1 MIEEEVVSTVVL
13 LVEDNIDLNMAMR
26 EILESC
32 GYEVLT
38 AENGIQAIRVLEDQ
52 IPDVIL
58 CDIMMPEMDGYDLL
72 RYARSEPSLRMIPFI
87 FLTALTSTADQRRAR
102 EIGIDDY
109 LTKPAETADLL
120 AAINNALRRSNF
132 MEDELRRQSDELR
145 ARIVA
150 LLQHEFRTPLT
161 FVPGYAELLLELL
174 NDTTARQSNTLVNS
188 NELRVSVT
196 AILDGGKRLQ
206 RLIETFLLLAELQN
220 KTIQPEETDTLRATD
235 IWRDVVQQFAPQLA
249 TTEMTPLMDQKNK
262 DAIVTVDADLLREAL
277 RRLVDNA
284 IRYRRPSSKKIWLSV
299 ERISVYVGFRIQDE
313 GLGMPQDLVAQ
324 YSKPFEQADHSS
336 RATSGAGLS
345 LTLVHHVAQLHGG
358 KLEISSELG
367 KGSTFTVWVTEAAM
381 AQRPAAGLHLQASA
395 YNR

>member
-1 MIEEEVVSTVVL
+1 MIDEEPIRTVVL
-13 LVEDNIDLNMAMR
+13 LVEDNIDLNLAMR

-32 GYEVLT
+32 GYEVLA
-38 AENGIQAIRVLEDQ
+38 AENGVQAIRVLEEQ

-87 FLTALTSTADQRRAR
+87 FLTALTSTADHRRAR

-120 AAINNALRRSNF
+120 AAINNALRRSRF

-161 FVPGYAELLLELL
+161 FVLGYAELLLKLL
-174 NDTTARQSNTLVNS
+174 NDATSQQSSTLVNS
-188 NELRVSVT
+188 NELRISVT

-220 KTIQPEETDTLRATD
+220 KTIRPEETDTLRAAD
-235 IWRDVVQQFAPQLA
+235 IWRDVVQQFTPQMA
-249 TTEMTPLMDQKNK
+249 AAEITPIMDTRNR
-262 DAIVTVDADLLREAL
+262 DALVTVDSDLLREAL

-284 IRYRRPSSKKIWLSV
+284 IRYRRPASRKIWISI
-299 ERISVYVGFRIQDE
+299 ERISVYVGFRLQDE
-313 GLGMPQDLVAQ
+313 GLGMPASLIEQ

-345 LTLVHHVAQLHGG
+345 LTLAHHVAQLHGG
-358 KLEISSELG
+358 KLEMSSELG
-367 KGSTFTVWVTEAAM
+367 KGSTFTLWVTEASIS
-381 AQRPAAGLHLQASA
+381 QRPTNVMPSMIRG
-395 YNR
+395 